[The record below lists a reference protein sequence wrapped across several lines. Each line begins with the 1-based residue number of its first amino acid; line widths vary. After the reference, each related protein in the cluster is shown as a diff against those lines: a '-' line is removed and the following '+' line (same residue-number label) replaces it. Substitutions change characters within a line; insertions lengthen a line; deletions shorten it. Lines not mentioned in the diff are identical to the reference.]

1 MPKLSI
7 AGITSID
14 CPSCGGKL
22 RDYDPPE
29 PWKGLMRAT
38 ARCHVCL
45 TEHQFEIDHWRG
57 ETHVW
62 AVKNL
67 APVRHE

>member
-14 CPSCGGKL
+14 CPSCGHKL
-22 RDYDPPE
+22 RDYDPLMPL
-29 PWKGLMRAT
+29 KGLMRVA
-38 ARCHVCL
+38 ARCHVCHADL
-45 TEHQFEIDHWRG
+45 EFEIDTWRG
-57 ETHVW
+57 ETQVW

-67 APVRHE
+67 APVPD